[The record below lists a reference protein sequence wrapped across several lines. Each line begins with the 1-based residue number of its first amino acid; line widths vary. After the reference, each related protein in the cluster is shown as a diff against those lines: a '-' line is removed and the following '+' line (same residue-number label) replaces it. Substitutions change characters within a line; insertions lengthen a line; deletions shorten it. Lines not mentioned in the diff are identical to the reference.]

1 MLPFLSLRYIKYF
14 SGLLSGSLRI
24 SQSPLYLTHLT
35 VLGVPLFE
43 PTGCRAFL
51 KVYEG
56 LNPVYTSDLY
66 SVTNARE
73 FTVNLGGLRL
83 RGDILVKC
91 YHRVYSKQS
100 REVMFS
106 LQVRL
111 NYQTFP
117 IIFPNN
123 HDTLHSHLLL
133 RISFVIFLS
142 PLRPDPISTRIISHK
157 FPLQF

>member
-1 MLPFLSLRYIKYF
+1 MYYYHSFDLIRSLLFFFRYIEYF

-24 SQSPLYLTHLT
+24 SPQPLYLTHLT

-43 PTGCRAFL
+43 PNGCRAFF

-56 LNPVYTSDLY
+56 LTPVYTSDLY

-73 FTVNLGGLRL
+73 FTVNLGALRL

-91 YHRVYSKQS
+91 YHRIYSSQG

-106 LQVRL
+106 LQV
-111 NYQTFP
+111 
-117 IIFPNN
+117 
-123 HDTLHSHLLL
+123 
-133 RISFVIFLS
+133 
-142 PLRPDPISTRIISHK
+142 PISTIS
-157 FPLQF
+157 PPYI